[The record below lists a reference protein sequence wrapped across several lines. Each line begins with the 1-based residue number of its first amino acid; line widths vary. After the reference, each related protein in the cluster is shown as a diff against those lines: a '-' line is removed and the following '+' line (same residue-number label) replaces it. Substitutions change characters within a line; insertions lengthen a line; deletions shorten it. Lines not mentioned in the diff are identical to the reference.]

1 MGPGNRGSLDGPEW
15 GRSDGR
21 RRRRDAESSLF
32 RTLLDQTET
41 AIFAT
46 DAEGRYLYKSDLNV
60 DIDPSRAVSRTEVEA
75 KPEYLR
81 ETAETDW
88 EDDEIRGL
96 VGIRTDTT
104 REKLAEK
111 RLRRQADQ
119 VDRFARQVTHN
130 VRTPLQMADSA
141 LDRARAGDETAL
153 DAVEQRLHE
162 TETVVDDLHLVS
174 ADDTAR
180 SRSDSSSVATRRR
193 RPARR
198 RSPRSVPANSRSDP
212 DCPALRWRFRSPRW
226 MRPERFRIAP

>member
-1 MGPGNRGSLDGPEW
+1 VTHRGQRIKLHCPPWGDEVGPGNRGSLDGPEW

-60 DIDPSRAVSRTEVEA
+60 DIDPSRAVGRTEVEA

-174 ADDTAR
+174 ADDTR
-180 SRSDSSSVATRRR
+180 EVSVGLVVCGHTTKTTCEATFSEVR
-193 RPARR
+193 A
-198 RSPRSVPANSRSDP
+198 
-212 DCPALRWRFRSPRW
+212 CEL
-226 MRPERFRIAP
+226 EE

>member
-1 MGPGNRGSLDGPEW
+1 MSRPRWSYVPPTAADDRLRGAVDEALLAFDE
-15 GRSDGR
+15 

-32 RTLLDQTET
+32 RTLLDRTET
-41 AIFAT
+41 AISAT
-46 DAEGRYLYKSDLNV
+46 DAEGRYLYEPDNV
-60 DIDPSRAVSRTEVEA
+60 DIDPSRAVGRTEVEA

-88 EDDEIRGL
+88 EDDMHVIETGEPIYGKLRTYDDYHGYWERKTKLPRRDEDDEIRGL

-141 LDRARAGDETAL
+141 LAGC
-153 DAVEQRLHE
+153 
-162 TETVVDDLHLVS
+162 
-174 ADDTAR
+174 AR
-180 SRSDSSSVATRRR
+180 SDFV
-193 RPARR
+193 
-198 RSPRSVPANSRSDP
+198 
-212 DCPALRWRFRSPRW
+212 
-226 MRPERFRIAP
+226 